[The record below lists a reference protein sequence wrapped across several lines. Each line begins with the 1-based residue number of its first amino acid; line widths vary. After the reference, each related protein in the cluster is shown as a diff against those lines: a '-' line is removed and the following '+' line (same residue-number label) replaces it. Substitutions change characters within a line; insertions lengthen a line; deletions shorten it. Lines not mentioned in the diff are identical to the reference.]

1 MKETM
6 YTYIL
11 EEEEVCKRILKERK
25 EKINPFLE
33 LIKKNSRNTN
43 NLVFLATGSSVN
55 ALNCARYYIEK
66 MLNMEVKIKMPSAF
80 CHYEKIFDKESI
92 VIAISQGGKSSST
105 IDALKRAKELGAK
118 NTAVLTGNV
127 NSSICE
133 YSKNIIDI
141 NCGEEKVGYVTKGF
155 TATVLTLM
163 LMALEG
169 AYSTGNINEEMY
181 QAEIEK
187 IEEIISKIQ
196 SCIDKT
202 NAWYESN
209 KEEFMKANRIKTIG
223 YGSGYGIAMESNTK
237 IAETLRIPVSSFELE
252 EYMHGPYLEL
262 KKDHTMFFLKTKGCV
277 EDRLVKLEEYSKRT
291 TPYCYTITYE
301 EKSEERKTLALDYDG
316 DEELSTL
323 LFAIPVQILSYKLA
337 EDMGIPLGIR
347 IFTDFHSCLTS
358 KL

>member
-1 MKETM
+1 MEETM
-6 YTYIL
+6 YMYIL
-11 EEEEVCKRILKERK
+11 EEENVCKRVLNERK
-25 EKINPFLE
+25 EKIKPFTE
-33 LIKKNSRNTN
+33 MIKNNRNKVNSI
-43 NLVFLATGSSVN
+43 LFLATGSSVN
-55 ALNCARYYIEK
+55 ALNCAKYYIEK

-80 CHYEKIFDKESI
+80 CNYEKIFDKKSM

-105 IDALKRAKELGAK
+105 IEALKKAEELGAK
-118 NTAVLTGNV
+118 NTAVITGNI
-127 NSSICE
+127 NSPICK

-163 LMALEG
+163 LIALEG
-169 AYSTGNINEEMY
+169 AYSIGNIDDDIYILEIKKFEEV
-181 QAEIEK
+181 
-187 IEEIISKIQ
+187 
-196 SCIDKT
+196 IDKIKVCINKT
-202 NAWYESN
+202 NTWYESN
-209 KEEFMKANRIKTIG
+209 KEDLMKTNRIKTIG

-237 IAETLRIPVSSFELE
+237 IAETLRIAVSSFELE

-262 KKDHTMFFLKTKGCV
+262 KDDHTMIFFRTKGCI
-277 EDRLVKLEEYSKRT
+277 EDRLTKLKEYSQGT

-301 EKSEERKTLALDYDG
+301 ANSEDKRVLALDYDG

-337 EDMGIPLGIR
+337 EDRGIPLGVR